1 MFIHTINSRV
11 NTTFNG
17 HVYLTINRC
26 INNMCTNMFIVTIYT
41 LINSMFKDNLR
52 YQKTRNK
59 RPYTRTVYCKYKCAH
74 KQHCLKAIYR
84 MKTQEINVY
93 MHVLFTVSINM
104 LVNSDQYNT
113 NICLIIQRLL
123 YT

>member
-11 NTTFNG
+11 NTSFMNMFT
-17 HVYLTINRC
+17 LTINRC

-74 KQHCLKAIYR
+74 KQHCLKTIYP
-84 MKTQEINVY
+84 MKKQEINVRVY
-93 MHVLFTVSINM
+93 IHVLFTVSINM
-104 LVNSDQYNT
+104 LVYYYEDIHLRNLRFYNA
-113 NICLIIQRLL
+113 
-123 YT
+123 